1 MILNYIYYLCALDVV
16 ASGIDDIIVQT
27 EGKLDTDMPVCFI
40 RENKEKIL
48 VIIVRY
54 LKRTGRG
61 STPSLRAIQT

>member
-1 MILNYIYYLCALDVV
+1 MVTLISAALK
-16 ASGIDDIIVQT
+16 
-27 EGKLDTDMPVCFI
+27 EGKLDTDMPVCSI

-61 STPSLRAIQT
+61 STPCLRAIQTQHLQADRLVKSTDS

>member
-1 MILNYIYYLCALDVV
+1 MAIVTLISAALK
-16 ASGIDDIIVQT
+16 

-40 RENKEKIL
+40 QENKEKIL

-61 STPSLRAIQT
+61 LIHTHRICLV

>member
-1 MILNYIYYLCALDVV
+1 MVTLISAALK
-16 ASGIDDIIVQT
+16 
-27 EGKLDTDMPVCFI
+27 EGKLDTDMPVCSI

-61 STPSLRAIQT
+61 STPVSGPSKLNICKPTDS